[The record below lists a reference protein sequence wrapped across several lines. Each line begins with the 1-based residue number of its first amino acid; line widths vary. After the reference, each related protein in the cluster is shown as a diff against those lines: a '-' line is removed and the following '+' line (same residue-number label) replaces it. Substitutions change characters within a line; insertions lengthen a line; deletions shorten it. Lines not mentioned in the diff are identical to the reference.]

1 MGATVYSKC
10 YWGGGVEEVS
20 GVPTQYCRSL
30 EPLFLLIF
38 QNFDKIFV
46 SHLVPWYIYMSK
58 VITSCQ
64 T

>member
-10 YWGGGVEEVS
+10 YLGGGGRKCPVFLPSAVEA
-20 GVPTQYCRSL
+20 L

-58 VITSCQ
+58 VITCCQ

>member
-1 MGATVYSKC
+1 MFLPSA
-10 YWGGGVEEVS
+10 VEA
-20 GVPTQYCRSL
+20 L

-58 VITSCQ
+58 VITCCQ
-64 T
+64 TGSL